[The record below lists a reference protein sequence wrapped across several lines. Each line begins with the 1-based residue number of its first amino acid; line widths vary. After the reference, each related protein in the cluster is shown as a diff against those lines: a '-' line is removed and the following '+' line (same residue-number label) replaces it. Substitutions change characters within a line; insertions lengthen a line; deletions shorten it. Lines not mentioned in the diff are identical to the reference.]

1 MDGWNQL
8 NFLKNNIMKK
18 FITAAIILGSVSAC
32 NVLDIE
38 PLSQISSTQAFTSL
52 NNAEGVV
59 NGMYNNLQT
68 VYMWRVQVISDVA
81 SDMSQQIDTWDALN
95 SADEFNFSADNSEVD
110 DLYTSLYRCVDIAN
124 SVIANV
130 PAMSVAQANKD
141 DLMGQGYFVRAL
153 SYFDLARF
161 FGGIPNVYGTD
172 GVVLK
177 LTPSVGVTDEDFV
190 PRNSLRETYDQ
201 VEKDLLEAIAKL
213 PETRS
218 SNELSKAKATKSAAR
233 ALLARYYLY
242 NRQWDKAEQY
252 ATEAIGNLPLSVAFE
267 TAFRS
272 KNTAESLFELQFNAT
287 DGAGL
292 RQWYY
297 PSNLSGR
304 GGTALHDATYAEM
317 TADPADARGKLTALN
332 SITNTHYTT
341 KWNTAQNADNIQI
354 LRRAEQYLIRAESRA
369 ELNNLTGALAD
380 LNIVRARAGV
390 AASAASTKEAV
401 IEAIIKER
409 KLEFVGE
416 GHRWFDVIRRGNAL
430 TVFAN
435 VVRSKGSLPS
445 YSIRI
450 PGKQVLPI
458 PSAEMRTN
466 TKLVQNEAYR

>member
-1 MDGWNQL
+1 
-8 NFLKNNIMKK
+8 MKK
-18 FITAAIILGSVSAC
+18 LITAILIVTSVSAC

-38 PLSQISSTQAFTSL
+38 PLSQISSNQAFTSL

-68 VYMWRVQVISDVA
+68 VYMWRVQILSDVA

-95 SADEFNFSADNSEVD
+95 AADEFNFSADNSEID
-110 DLYTSLYRCVDIAN
+110 DLYTSLYRCVDISN
-124 SVIANV
+124 SIIANV
-130 PAMSVAQANKD
+130 PAMTVAQLNKD
-141 DLMGQGYFVRAL
+141 DLMGQAHFVRAL

-161 FGGIPNVYGTD
+161 FGGIPNVYGTE
-172 GVVLK
+172 GVVIK

-190 PRNSLRETYDQ
+190 PRNTLRETYDQ
-201 VEKDLLEAIAKL
+201 VEKDLIEAIAKL
-213 PETRS
+213 PETRAS
-218 SNELSKAKATKSAAR
+218 TDLSKAKATKPAAR

-242 NRQWDKAEQY
+242 NRQWDKAEQF
-252 ATEAIGNLPLSVAFE
+252 ATEAIANLPLSVAFE

-292 RQWYY
+292 RNWYY

-317 TADPADARGKLTALN
+317 IADPADLRGKLTAKN
-332 SITNTHYTT
+332 TTTNTFYTT

-354 LRRAEQYLIRAESRA
+354 LRRSEQYLIRAEARA
-369 ELNNLTGALAD
+369 ELNNLTGAAAD

-390 AASAASTKEAV
+390 AASTAATKDAL
-401 IEAIIKER
+401 IAAILQER

-416 GHRWFDVIRRGNAL
+416 GHRWFDVIRRGLAL
-430 TVFAN
+430 TVFSN
-435 VVRSKGSLPS
+435 IVRSKGSLPS
-445 YSIRI
+445 YSIKI
-450 PGKQVLPI
+450 AGKQVLPI

>member
-1 MDGWNQL
+1 
-8 NFLKNNIMKK
+8 MKK
-18 FITAAIILGSVSAC
+18 LITAILIVTSVSAC

-38 PLSQISSTQAFTSL
+38 PLSQISSNQAFTSL

-68 VYMWRVQVISDVA
+68 VYMWRVQILSDVA

-95 SADEFNFSADNSEVD
+95 AADEFNFSADNSEID

-130 PAMSVAQANKD
+130 PAMTVAQGNKD
-141 DLMGQGYFVRAL
+141 DLMGQAHFVRAL

-161 FGGIPNVYGTD
+161 FGGIPNVYGTE
-172 GVVLK
+172 GVVIK

-190 PRNSLRETYDQ
+190 PRNTLRETYDQ
-201 VEKDLLEAIAKL
+201 VEKDLIEAIAKL
-213 PETRS
+213 PETRAS
-218 SNELSKAKATKSAAR
+218 TDLSKAKATKPAAR

-242 NRQWDKAEQY
+242 NRQWDKAEQF
-252 ATEAIGNLPLSVAFE
+252 ATEAIANQPLSVAFE

-292 RQWYY
+292 RNWYY

-317 TADPADARGKLTALN
+317 IADPADLRGKLTARN
-332 SITNTHYTT
+332 TTTNTFYTT

-354 LRRAEQYLIRAESRA
+354 LRRSEQYLIRAEARA
-369 ELNNLTGALAD
+369 ELNNLTGAAAD
-380 LNIVRARAGV
+380 LNVVRARAGV
-390 AASAASTKEAV
+390 AASTAATKDAL
-401 IEAIIKER
+401 IAAILQER

-416 GHRWFDVIRRGNAL
+416 GHRWFDVIRRGLAL
-430 TVFAN
+430 TVFSN

-445 YSIRI
+445 YSIKVA
-450 PGKQVLPI
+450 GKQVLPI